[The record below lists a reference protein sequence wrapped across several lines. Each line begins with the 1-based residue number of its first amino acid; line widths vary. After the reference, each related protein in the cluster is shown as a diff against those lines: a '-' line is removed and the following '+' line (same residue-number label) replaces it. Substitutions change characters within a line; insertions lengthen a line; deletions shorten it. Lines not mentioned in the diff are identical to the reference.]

1 MPLNF
6 STGRKP
12 LTAFSLAS
20 LTDIVLLLLIFFL
33 LTSSF
38 VTQRGIEVNLP
49 DTASATPLEAQYV
62 AISILPDGRLFVDE
76 TETTPDSLAITLA
89 QLKGD
94 RDAVAVYADREAM
107 IGSLA
112 AVAGAAA
119 ELDMRV
125 SVATDPGS
133 GTSE

>member
-62 AISILPDGRLFVDE
+62 AISILPDGRIFVDE

-125 SVATDPGS
+125 SVATEPGS
-133 GTSE
+133 GE

>member
-94 RDAVAVYADREAM
+94 RDAVAVYAAREAM

-125 SVATDPGS
+125 SVATEPGS
-133 GTSE
+133 GE

>member
-125 SVATDPGS
+125 SVATEPG
-133 GTSE
+133 TAE